1 MSDSRPRAGQP
12 TDEVAALRR
21 DRDEARAELGRTVEE
36 LGHKLDVPARSKEKA
51 HEAVEATQHVAS
63 EAALAV
69 ADKAQQA
76 RTGAANLA
84 HRVAA
89 AAPEP
94 VAARGRQAG
103 GALRAHPI
111 PAALGAAV
119 IAAAVWQIVRRR
131 R

>member
-12 TDEVAALRR
+12 TDDIAALRR
-21 DRDEARAELGRTVEE
+21 DRDQARADLGRTVEE

-51 HEAVEATQHVAS
+51 HDAVAATQHAAS
-63 EAALAV
+63 EAALIV
-69 ADKAQQA
+69 ADQA
-76 RTGAANLA
+76 EHAGTGAAHLA
-84 HRVAA
+84 HRVVAA
-89 AAPEP
+89 TPEP
-94 VAARGRQAG
+94 VAERARQAG

-119 IAAAVWQIVRRR
+119 LAAVVWQIVRRR

>member
-1 MSDSRPRAGQP
+1 MSDSRPGAEQP
-12 TDEVAALRR
+12 TDDVAALRR
-21 DRDEARAELGRTVEE
+21 DRDQARADLGRTVEE

-51 HEAVEATQHVAS
+51 HDAVEATQHAAS
-63 EAALAV
+63 EAALTV

-76 RTGAANLA
+76 RTGAAELA

-89 AAPEP
+89 ATPEP
-94 VAARGRQAG
+94 VVERGRQAG
-103 GALRAHPI
+103 GALRAYPI

-119 IAAAVWQIVRRR
+119 VAVVVWQIVRRR

>member
-1 MSDSRPRAGQP
+1 MSDSRPGAERP
-12 TDEVAALRR
+12 TDDVAALRR
-21 DRDEARAELGRTVEE
+21 DRDQARADLGRTVEE

-51 HEAVEATQHVAS
+51 HDAVEASQHAAS
-63 EAALAV
+63 EAALTV

-76 RTGAANLA
+76 RTGAAELV

-89 AAPEP
+89 ATPEP
-94 VAARGRQAG
+94 VAERGRQAG

-119 IAAAVWQIVRRR
+119 LAAVVWQIVRRR

>member
-12 TDEVAALRR
+12 TDDVAALRR

-76 RTGAANLA
+76 RTGAADLA
-84 HRVAA
+84 HRVVA

-103 GALRAHPI
+103 DALRAHPI

-119 IAAAVWQIVRRR
+119 IAAVVWQIVRRR

>member
-1 MSDSRPRAGQP
+1 MSDSRPEAGQP
-12 TDEVAALRR
+12 TDDVAALRR
-21 DRDEARAELGRTVEE
+21 DRDQARAELGRTVEQ

-51 HEAVEATQHVAS
+51 HDAAEATQHAAS
-63 EAALAV
+63 DAALAV

-76 RTGAANLA
+76 RTGAADLA

-89 AAPEP
+89 ATPEP
-94 VAARGRQAG
+94 VAVRGRQAG

-119 IAAAVWQIVRRR
+119 LAALVWQIVRRR

>member
-76 RTGAANLA
+76 RAGAADLA

-111 PAALGAAV
+111 PSALGAAV
-119 IAAAVWQIVRRR
+119 IAAVVWQIVRRR

>member
-12 TDEVAALRR
+12 TDDVAALRR

-51 HEAVEATQHVAS
+51 HEAVEATQHAAS

-69 ADKAQQA
+69 AGKAQQA
-76 RTGAANLA
+76 RTGAADLA
-84 HRVAA
+84 HRVA

-119 IAAAVWQIVRRR
+119 IAAVVWQIVRRR

>member
-1 MSDSRPRAGQP
+1 MSDSRPDAGQP
-12 TDEVAALRR
+12 TDDVAALRR
-21 DRDEARAELGRTVEE
+21 DRDQARAELGRTVEQ

-51 HEAVEATQHVAS
+51 HDAVEATQHAAS
-63 EAALAV
+63 DVALAV

-76 RTGAANLA
+76 RTGAADLA

-89 AAPEP
+89 ATPEP
-94 VAARGRQAG
+94 VAVRGRQAG

-119 IAAAVWQIVRRR
+119 LAALVWQIVRRR